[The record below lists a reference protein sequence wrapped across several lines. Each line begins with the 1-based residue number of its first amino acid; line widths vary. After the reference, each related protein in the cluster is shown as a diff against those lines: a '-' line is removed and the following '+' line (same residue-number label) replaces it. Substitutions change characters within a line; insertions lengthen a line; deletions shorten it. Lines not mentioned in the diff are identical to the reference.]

1 MVAIWWGQ
9 PIGYSVLKI
18 KLFWNKVHD
27 VVISVH
33 DVTNKD
39 LSCDSNCIV
48 DVLIWPKFRNS
59 SISVRKV
66 IIISILQG
74 FDQKKKFF
82 EGWSWFKFKN
92 LGLALGMALKLYTN
106 VTKWLKLKVKKFCG
120 LIPTFVE
127 VTGEKLVGSGAL
139 CPNSQHPK

>member
-59 SISVRKV
+59 GISVRKV

-74 FDQKKKFF
+74 FDQKKTIFWGVVLVQVQKF
-82 EGWSWFKFKN
+82 GTGTRY
-92 LGLALGMALKLYTN
+92 GLEALHQCDKM
-106 VTKWLKLKVKKFCG
+106 VETK
-120 LIPTFVE
+120 
-127 VTGEKLVGSGAL
+127 S
-139 CPNSQHPK
+139 